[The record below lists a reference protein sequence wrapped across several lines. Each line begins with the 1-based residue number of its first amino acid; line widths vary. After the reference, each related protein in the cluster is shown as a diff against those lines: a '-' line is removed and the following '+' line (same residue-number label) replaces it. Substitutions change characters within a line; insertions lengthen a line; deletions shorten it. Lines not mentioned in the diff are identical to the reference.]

1 MVADA
6 QDAARA
12 DGSCIDDNT
21 SKGLAL
27 PTSQEE
33 GAPSAAKQAT
43 ATADGSRVPV
53 FSLPMAVLCLIN
65 FNESVAVNVIWP
77 FLPFAIVSWGVAPA
91 DTGTYAGIFASCF
104 FVSQLLTAGV
114 WGMFADA
121 RGRKPTLLLG
131 LVGSAMAMSAL
142 GFAGSFPVAVGCRAL
157 AGLTNGNIG
166 VTKVMVHEMVSKRDQ
181 AQAMALLSF
190 NWGMG
195 SIVGPIAG
203 GFLTASSLEQATGHS
218 LQFLDQFPYAMPCFF
233 SALISVLGIAVGTCM
248 LPESPEWIR
257 QNAATQALPVPA
269 WWCTRGC
276 MRRLVEASQCACA
289 AQRGYQHVPTDEP
302 AGVACDAA
310 ATAGTGATPAVAA
323 AASGLEPGALAEPSQ
338 ATRPVEDVALPAGL
352 LRRCLVRVAN
362 RLTPGADSPLRDL
375 VLLRCFGLYATLAL
389 AAILIDELLP
399 VIGKMRREAG
409 GLGMTESEIA
419 ELLIIQGVTLVVFQ
433 LFVFHRLVARFG
445 EGRVFK
451 WGSICALVALSTLPV
466 SIWLGNSS
474 GPAGRWVF
482 VGGALALKTLGMGCC
497 FSLTFVFINSAAK
510 GRRLGAVNGISQ
522 SAASAVRVVGPALG
536 GVLLSLSLRSPIVW
550 LHTGVVCALMGL
562 AMAATVA
569 IGASLPVSVTDAN
582 REAVDASPGPAAAE
596 IELATLRV

>member
-1 MVADA
+1 MVAGHPDGAGASSGSVGAVAAAGVSSPGA
-6 QDAARA
+6 QDAAA
-12 DGSCIDDNT
+12 
-21 SKGLAL
+21 SKL
-27 PTSQEE
+27 
-33 GAPSAAKQAT
+33 AKQARGN
-43 ATADGSRVPV
+43 ADGSRVPV

-65 FNESVAVNVIWP
+65 FNESVATNVIWP

-91 DTGTYAGIFASCF
+91 DTGTFAGIFASCF
-104 FVSQLLTAGV
+104 FVSQLLTAGG

-121 RGRKPTLLLG
+121 RGRKPTLILG

-142 GFAGSFPVAVGCRAL
+142 GFAGSFPVAVACRAL

-203 GFLTASSLEQATGHS
+203 GFLTATSLEQAAGFS
-218 LQFLDQFPYAMPCFF
+218 VPFLDQFPYAMPCFF
-233 SALISVLGIAVGTCM
+233 SALISVLGIVVGACM
-248 LPESPEWIR
+248 LPESPEWLR
-257 QNAATQALPVPA
+257 QQSLGQAAPPSSCWATCGWPSKLLDALRCACVARRGYHHVPA
-269 WWCTRGC
+269 
-276 MRRLVEASQCACA
+276 E
-289 AQRGYQHVPTDEP
+289 EP
-302 AGVACDAA
+302 AEAA
-310 ATAGTGATPAVAA
+310 FPSAAAGTGATPSAA
-323 AASGLEPGALAEPSQ
+323 EASSGGAGSEASPPDELGDGISVRPERALQGCLARAASRLA
-338 ATRPVEDVALPAGL
+338 PA
-352 LRRCLVRVAN
+352 
-362 RLTPGADSPLRDL
+362 PDSPLRDS

-409 GLGMTESEIA
+409 GLGMSEAEIA
-419 ELLIIQGVTLVVFQ
+419 ELLIIQGVSLVVFQ
-433 LFVFHRLVARFG
+433 LLIFHRLVARFG

-451 WGSICALVALSTLPV
+451 WGSVCALVALSTLPV

-536 GVLLSLSLRSPIVW
+536 GILLSVSLRSSVVW
-550 LHTGVVCALMGL
+550 IHTGVVCALMGL

-569 IGASLPVSVTDAN
+569 IGASLPTSVTDAN
-582 REAVDASPGPAAAE
+582 REPDDMPPSAPEAAE
-596 IELATLRV
+596 LELAAVHV